1 MACVTGI
8 AKSITSNCTT
18 QPVGGLEVV
27 AYLWKRGDMTL
38 TYDNTYPNKVTGIVA
53 VGAALMYKYTGVKK
67 NLNAGHDRTV
77 SDDIA
82 DAFKHYLSMKGFES
96 DSQSVSNFDG
106 LGDVCAIVEYK
117 HKGSS
122 ADGVYVG
129 YGLKSGLYPTTDT
142 RRANDANGIRSIE
155 MASRDQEDEPY
166 SQYNIVVTDYA
177 TTKSTLEALLT

>member
-1 MACVTGI
+1 MACTTGI
-8 AKSITSNCTT
+8 AKAITSNCTT

-27 AYLWKRGDMTL
+27 AYLWKRGDMTI
-38 TYDNTYPNKVTGIVA
+38 TYDGTSPNKVTGIAGVGSA
-53 VGAALMYKYTGVKK
+53 VIYKFTGVKK

-82 DAFKHYLSMKGFES
+82 DAFKHFLSFKGFES
-96 DSQSVSNFDG
+96 DTLSVLNFDG
-106 LGDVCAIVEYK
+106 LGDICAIVEYK
-117 HKGSS
+117 QKSAT

-166 SQYNIVVTDYA
+166 SQYNVIITDYA
-177 TTKSTLEALLT
+177 GTKAALEALLT